1 MFEIIFHYRY
11 VPPITSSSPKL
22 PDTIEEIQK
31 ELNKQESL
39 LNQIHSEMNAG
50 FVTKKRE
57 EQLWEVQRI
66 ITQLKRKLKAF
77 EKKQEK
83 SQEEHEASSISLGN
97 DVIDSTV
104 KPINTL
110 NENESKSAA
119 IVLKNENNS
128 AGQVMDSDVKQNQHE
143 LKDEVK
149 DDDSMSAIK
158 TSPPFPANFTDS
170 DGLYIDEETG
180 LLMVAKSHPDYSAL
194 LRLQLENQEL
204 LNWKTLL
211 QARINAERAEF
222 LRLKQLYQQMTNKI
236 AQQKPTA
243 NSTQVTAMESQTPEG
258 DYERIVE
265 HLIQEN
271 ALLEHKKQMLSK
283 EIFEENKQ
291 CISYQVELAMQK
303 F

>member
-1 MFEIIFHYRY
+1 M
-11 VPPITSSSPKL
+11 PPLTSSSPKL
-22 PDTIEEIQK
+22 PDTVEEIQK
-31 ELNKQESL
+31 ELSKQESL
-39 LNQIHSEMNAG
+39 LSQIHSEMNAG

-83 SQEEHEASSISLGN
+83 SQEDQEAISVNLGN
-97 DVIDSTV
+97 DVTDSTAKPV
-104 KPINTL
+104 KTS
-110 NENESKSAA
+110 NENESKAA
-119 IVLKNENNS
+119 AKND
-128 AGQVMDSDVKQNQHE
+128 QQPVQIDSDVKQCE
-143 LKDEVK
+143 RDFKDIGK
-149 DDDSMSAIK
+149 NDDSMSTIK
-158 TSPPFPANFTDS
+158 TSPSFPTNSKDS
-170 DGLYIDEETG
+170 DGLFIDEETG
-180 LLMVAKSHPDYSAL
+180 LLMVAKTHPDYSTL

-204 LNWKTLL
+204 LTWKTQL

-222 LRLKQLYQQMTNKI
+222 LHLKQLYQQMTNKI
-236 AQQKPTA
+236 AQQKSTA
-243 NSTQVTAMESQTPEG
+243 NSTHATTTESQTPEG

-265 HLIQEN
+265 HLIREN